1 MKRISALLGGAV
13 LGVAVLAACG
23 GGGGGSGTSAPGG
36 PIPPGGP
43 TSAPT
48 VAPSQNFSS
57 TDAVT
62 IPTPAPGATTVP
74 VPLASDSSGA
84 SANAAIPASA
94 NVPPDATVASTF
106 SSAGDS
112 SLPALSI
119 RRSTASVRGLREDG
133 HKTVIA
139 YLRLQFSADVSLPQA
154 PAFTFVV
161 PGTLPTTGVSYWL
174 AFIDP
179 LRAAAG
185 WQTGFEGPATVTP
198 AQSSSGRAGTQL
210 AFASN
215 GQPLN
220 FVANQTYYFA
230 VYAVSATAASPTPV
244 PSTVPSNPPPDG
256 KPQPV
261 GVTPR
266 NIQFTSVT
274 ASTPVPVTFVQQ
286 GFTGPVHPARRLH
299 RDRQHQRREPHVD
312 DHAGRP
318 GPLRHRRPGRQGR
331 ERRRPH
337 RRHHAVRDAAAVPD
351 AAPVDHADERADR
364 APLGV
369 TAPRAVAIPEPG
381 TVALTD
387 AGPVARTYADAGPV
401 ALADAGPV
409 ARTHADADAVARA
422 DRDADADFVAYA
434 HAHAHADPVA
444 RADAG
449 ADRDA
454 VAHADTDADSH
465 PREHPEQVAFPTSI
479 CRRGGERPPPR
490 RTVRG

>member
-48 VAPSQNFSS
+48 LAPSQNFSS

-274 ASTPVPVTFVQQ
+274 ASTPVPITFVQQ
-286 GFTGPVHPARRLH
+286 GFTGQFTLHGDCTGIVNTSGASPTWTITPV
-299 RDRQHQRREPHVD
+299 
-312 DHAGRP
+312 G
-318 GPLRHRRPGRQGR
+318 QGR
-331 ERRRPH
+331 CVIVGLGDKGASAVVHIGVITPFETPQPSPTPRPSTT
-337 RRHHAVRDAAAVPD
+337 PTN
-351 AAPVDHADERADR
+351 APTDHPSES
-364 APLGV
+364 PH
-369 TAPRAVAIPEPG
+369 PEPSQSPNPEPSHSP
-381 TVALTD
+381 TPAPSHEPTPTP
-387 AGPVARTYADAGPV
+387 APSHSPTPVP
-401 ALADAGPV
+401 
-409 ARTHADADAVARA
+409 
-422 DRDADADFVAYA
+422 
-434 HAHAHADPVA
+434 
-444 RADAG
+444 
-449 ADRDA
+449 
-454 VAHADTDADSH
+454 SH
-465 PREHPEQVAFPTSI
+465 EPTPTPTPTPSHEPTATPTPI
-479 CRRGGERPPPR
+479 SSHTPTPTPTPTPSHEPSPAPTATPSHTPAPTPTPTPGS
-490 RTVRG
+490 TQNK